1 MNSEPPP
8 TESPVKTT
16 EPQMADDLLP
26 PVSPPSSGFIMQ
38 LFVIPLL
45 IVMIIIGIWLLFNW
59 VANRDR
65 RPVDL
70 AQDIERLNHA
80 SWQKAL
86 TLANQLRDDR
96 NHDLRQ
102 DRQLCDQL
110 ASQLRF
116 RIEEGGSDQERVWLR
131 IYLCRA
137 LGDFELGDGL
147 PALILAAQHQE
158 SIEDVEVRRA
168 ALQAIGILINRIGT
182 PTETDALLLALA
194 QTAEAGSDNRQHRL
208 RYDRLRS
215 TAAFALGLMTDDAA
229 TSPLAKMLDDESED
243 VRYNAAVAL
252 ARHGDERCIP
262 WLVKMLTGEFTEETT
277 DNESLTEDEMAQWV
291 TAKHQLVITN
301 ALRAVSRL
309 IDKQPSFD
317 LNPLR
322 AAVERV
328 VTQESI
334 DPSVLEEAKQVL
346 IRIDATR
353 SAASNRR
360 QSLQPHCP
368 RTKWHVQALGYLNTV

>member
-182 PTETDALLLALA
+182 PT
-194 QTAEAGSDNRQHRL
+194 
-208 RYDRLRS
+208 
-215 TAAFALGLMTDDAA
+215 
-229 TSPLAKMLDDESED
+229 
-243 VRYNAAVAL
+243 
-252 ARHGDERCIP
+252 
-262 WLVKMLTGEFTEETT
+262 
-277 DNESLTEDEMAQWV
+277 
-291 TAKHQLVITN
+291 
-301 ALRAVSRL
+301 
-309 IDKQPSFD
+309 
-317 LNPLR
+317 
-322 AAVERV
+322 
-328 VTQESI
+328 
-334 DPSVLEEAKQVL
+334 
-346 IRIDATR
+346 
-353 SAASNRR
+353 
-360 QSLQPHCP
+360 
-368 RTKWHVQALGYLNTV
+368 